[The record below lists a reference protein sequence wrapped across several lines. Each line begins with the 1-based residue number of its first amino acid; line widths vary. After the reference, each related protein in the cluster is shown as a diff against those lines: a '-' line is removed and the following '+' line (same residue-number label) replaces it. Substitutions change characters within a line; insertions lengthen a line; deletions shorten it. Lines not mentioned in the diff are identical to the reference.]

1 MEKVSNNPPMVP
13 AKGVKTLYE
22 WLEEIVIALTLVIL
36 VFTFLFRVVTVTGE
50 SMLPNFVEGQKLIVT
65 NLGHSVEQGTVVVI
79 TNVLNEPII
88 KRVIATEGQTVDID
102 YETGVVYV
110 DGEAVDE
117 TQFGLENGITTRP
130 YSTLEAMVFPQTVP
144 EGCVFVLGD
153 NRGVSKDSRYTEVG
167 MVDTRHILGEAV
179 FTLYPFDRFG
189 VIE

>member
-153 NRGVSKDSRYTEVG
+153 NRSVSKDSRYTEGG

>member
-13 AKGVKTLYE
+13 AKGVKTLYG

-117 TQFGLENGITTRP
+117 TRFGLENGITTRP

-153 NRGVSKDSRYTEVG
+153 NRSVSKDSRYTEVG

>member
-13 AKGVKTLYE
+13 AKGIKTLYE

-153 NRGVSKDSRYTEVG
+153 NRSVSKDIRYTEVG

>member
-13 AKGVKTLYE
+13 AKGIKTLYE

-153 NRGVSKDSRYTEVG
+153 NRSVSKDGRYTEVG

>member
-110 DGEAVDE
+110 DGKAVDE

-153 NRGVSKDSRYTEVG
+153 NRSVSKDSRYTEVG

>member
-102 YETGVVYV
+102 YETGTVYV

-117 TQFGLENGITTRP
+117 TRFGLENGITTRP